1 MSGKC
6 VNCGSALTMNEVG
19 LYKKIINR
27 MAEEILC
34 KECLAAYLKCS
45 TEYLD
50 KKIEQFKAQGCLL
63 FDLEE

>member
-19 LYKKIINR
+19 LYKKMINR
-27 MAEEILC
+27 MAEEFLC
-34 KECLAAYLKCS
+34 KECLANELNCS

>member
-50 KKIEQFKAQGCLL
+50 MKIVQFKAQGCLL
-63 FDLEE
+63 FDLDE